1 MATLEQAVDLFLD
14 HLRVERNLS
23 PRTLEAYGADLSRL
37 IAQLAAEGIHAADE
51 VRTVHLAR
59 AYQALA
65 AGGAAASSQARA
77 LSAVRRLFD
86 FLVRS
91 GRVPEDPTRELHGP
105 RLRRPLPKIVSQRE
119 AERMVEAPDVRTAR
133 GQRDRAALELL
144 YGSGLR
150 ASELCLLHLDD
161 VHLAL
166 GVVRPR
172 GKGAKERVVPLGRP
186 AIAALERYLG
196 DGRRQLLRGAA
207 SPFVF
212 IGNRA
217 RALSRMGLFKI
228 VRRYGLVAGVRRQT
242 SPHVLRHAF
251 ATHLLQGGADLR
263 AVQEMLG
270 HADISTTEIYTHVDG
285 DQLRRTVD
293 RAHPL
298 GAPRRKSDPED

>member
-1 MATLEQAVDLFLD
+1 MGTVEQAVDTFLD

-23 PRTLEAYGADLSRL
+23 PRTVEAYAGDLSRL
-37 IAQLAAEGIHAADE
+37 LVSLRAEGIVRVDD

-59 AYQALA
+59 AFQGLA

-77 LSAVRRLFD
+77 MSAVRQLFAY
-86 FLVRS
+86 LKRG
-91 GRVPEDPTRELHGP
+91 GRVREDPSTDLRGP
-105 RLRRPLPKIVSQRE
+105 RLRRPLPKIVSRAE
-119 AERMVEAPDVRTAR
+119 AERLVEAPDVRTAR

-144 YGSGLR
+144 YGAGLR
-150 ASELCLLHLDD
+150 ASELCQLRLDD
-161 VHLAL
+161 VHLSL

-172 GKGAKERVVPLGRP
+172 GKGSKERVVPLGRP
-186 AIAALERYLG
+186 AIEAIEHYLAE
-196 DGRRQLLRGAA
+196 GRRDQLRGAS
-207 SPFVF
+207 SPFVL
-212 IGNRA
+212 IGNRG
-217 RALSRMGLFKI
+217 RPLSRMGLFKI

-293 RAHPL
+293 AAHPL
-298 GAPRRKSDPED
+298 GTAMPKARHKG